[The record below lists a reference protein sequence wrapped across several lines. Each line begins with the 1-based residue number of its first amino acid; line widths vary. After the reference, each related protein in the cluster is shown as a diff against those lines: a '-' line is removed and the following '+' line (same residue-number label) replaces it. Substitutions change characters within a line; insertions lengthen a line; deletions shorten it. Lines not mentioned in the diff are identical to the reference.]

1 MSDDIQALTAQ
12 LASDP
17 ASLVFLELAEALRR
31 RRQLDAAAKVAR
43 AGLSRYPD
51 LADAHD
57 LLGRILA
64 DRGEAAG
71 AADAWAAAL
80 ALDPA
85 HVGANKGMAFLLYHS
100 GDAAAALDYLRTA
113 ARAAPDD
120 AGLRAAIARVRAEVP
135 GEPDAPPARVTA
147 TAAADAHPL
156 AEAGTDESVGERP
169 ATGAAPASLPTAGP
183 GHSAPTAGD
192 VPPEIEAAA
201 ELIAAAI
208 TERSAGDGAE
218 PPGSDGAAATGSAAS
233 APDEPELPTERSI
246 FAGLDGANEGLLL
259 LDRNGMRLGG
269 GLRSPDGEE
278 VGDTVAAHLSG
289 VSREAERAAR
299 LLGLGALESVAAE
312 SPDGNLYLLAPSE
325 DTVLLTVRDRSVP
338 VGRLALVA
346 DRAAKA
352 ARTWLE
358 RLA

>member
-12 LASDP
+12 LAADP
-17 ASLVFLELAEALRR
+17 SSLVFLDLAEALRR
-31 RRQLDAAAKVAR
+31 RRQLEAAAKVAR

-85 HVGANKGMAFLLYHS
+85 HAGANKGMAFLLYHS
-100 GDAAAALDYLRTA
+100 GDAAAALEYLNTA
-113 ARAAPDD
+113 ARAAPED

-135 GEPDAPPARVTA
+135 GEPDDPAERRAMTP
-147 TAAADAHPL
+147 AADAHPV
-156 AEAGTDESVGERP
+156 AEAGPSERAAERTATD
-169 ATGAAPASLPTAGP
+169 
-183 GHSAPTAGD
+183 SAPSVRGAGADGSARTAPD

-218 PPGSDGAAATGSAAS
+218 PTGSGGVATAGSAAS
-233 APDEPELPTERSI
+233 APNEPELPTERSI